1 MSQKITRRRWTDA
14 EVALLRE
21 RFATEDTAQLAA
33 DLGRELRAVYHKAY
47 AIGLAKDPQVLA
59 ETRRRTLAEGRR
71 AAATRATQF
80 KPGVPSWNAGKS
92 YMPGGNVA
100 RGWFKPNR
108 PAHEA
113 RNYQPIGSHR
123 INADGYLERKVT
135 DDRSIAPARRWVGV
149 HRLVWEAVHG
159 KVPPSHAVVFLPG
172 RRTTELERI
181 TLDALELVTR
191 AELMKRN
198 TLHRLPPEVV
208 DLCRLRGRLRTKIK
222 RMERAQCVTG

>member
-1 MSQKITRRRWTDA
+1 MSRAPRRRWTDD

-21 RFATEDTAQLAA
+21 RFPTQDTADLAA
-33 DLGRELRAVYHKAY
+33 ALGREIRSVYHKAY
-47 AIGLAKDPQVLA
+47 GLGLAKDPEVLA

-71 AAATRATQF
+71 SASVRARQF
-80 KPGVPSWNAGKS
+80 KAGQPSWNAGRS

-100 RGWFKPNR
+100 RGWFKPGR

-113 RNYQPIGSHR
+113 RNYLPIGSHR
-123 INADGYLERKVT
+123 INADGYVERKVT
-135 DDRSIAPARRWVGV
+135 DDRAIAPARRWVGV

-159 KVPPSHAVVFLPG
+159 PIPSGHAVVFLPG
-172 RRTTELERI
+172 KRTVELEQI
-181 TLDALELVTR
+181 TVDALELVTR

-198 TLHRLPPEVV
+198 TLHRLPQEVV

-222 RMERAQCVTG
+222 RLERTA